1 MKKNFRTSVFIITAV
16 AVLLLFTSPCRADVL
31 FIHDHKTTE
40 YLMGKKDA
48 ELLIGYTDRA
58 MFIDKNIRY
67 TGKMMTTLFGKVKEA
82 RETAH
87 FLLDKD
93 QIREMDYYK
102 GKIIVFP
109 FERLSDVNW
118 IKQKQQISEADAK
131 IIRERYRVSEPVLSV
146 KILPRKE
153 EMNGYPCQVVEADLR
168 LETIDV
174 KKNSSSVTLVKQK
187 LWVSEAVPGY
197 AQYRAFHEKLAK
209 RLGFDA
215 VRLGGLSGMLRYW
228 DGSLDPVRKSIKD
241 VKGYPV
247 KSTLSVE
254 GRYTAG
260 VGTASAK
267 TSSVNLLEES
277 SELREALTDKP
288 VKPRFPEPSGF
299 GITVVE

>member
-1 MKKNFRTSVFIITAV
+1 M
-16 AVLLLFTSPCRADVL
+16 
-31 FIHDHKTTE
+31 
-40 YLMGKKDA
+40 
-48 ELLIGYTDRA
+48 
-58 MFIDKNIRY
+58 
-67 TGKMMTTLFGKVKEA
+67 
-82 RETAH
+82 
-87 FLLDKD
+87 
-93 QIREMDYYK
+93 
-102 GKIIVFP
+102 
-109 FERLSDVNW
+109 
-118 IKQKQQISEADAK
+118 
-131 IIRERYRVSEPVLSV
+131 
-146 KILPRKE
+146 
-153 EMNGYPCQVVEADLR
+153 R

-267 TSSVNLLEES
+267 TSSVQS
-277 SELREALTDKP
+277 HGRVFGTPGGFDGQTGQTPFPGA
-288 VKPRFPEPSGF
+288 VRFWHNGCGVGHLHGWFTQEWLG
-299 GITVVE
+299 